1 MALTSSIKRM
11 HISFTPLRTSGA
23 IEVVGSVPRRQ
34 TWSADTG
41 EFTPDY
47 TLTPLVLMPRCN
59 ATDPDKYV
67 ASGSINAGLTNM
79 KWYEIQGT
87 QRTLIESGNAGYE
100 ITTDGENKGQIKV
113 KRNSS
118 VVTPL
123 ALEFYAEYADPRG
136 SGQLYVFR
144 LSTVV
149 PVSDATVPA
158 PVLTIDSPATVV
170 WNPLRQPSERILT
183 ARVMAGDKDV
193 TTSEHTR
200 IFWYRVLDDTGA
212 EELITGDGDNDWEVV
227 SVDGPQLT
235 IIMDYIGAGMTY
247 VCRATYNPEGTPADI
262 PGSSDPRTET
272 TIRRRIPKVEVDW
285 EGTPTAVPGGTTAI
299 SPRPIVRDTMGILA
313 DSVAAEWLRFLWL
326 TKAKGASTFTQ
337 AAEGASPTI
346 PFTDGMMLRLDVED
360 RGPMA
365 VIVDDDGSYVVDEDG
380 SFLFQREN
388 G

>member
-1 MALTSSIKRM
+1 MALTSNTKRM
-11 HISFTPLRTSGA
+11 SISFTPLRTSGA

-59 ATDPDKYV
+59 ATDPDRYV
-67 ASGSINAGLTNM
+67 ASGSVNSGLTNM

-87 QRTLIESGNAGYE
+87 QRTLIEAGNAGYE
-100 ITTDGENKGQIKV
+100 ITQEGENKGQIKV

-123 ALEFYAEYADPRG
+123 GLEFYAEYADPRG
-136 SGQLYVFR
+136 SGQVYVFR

-158 PVLTIDSPATVV
+158 PVLLIDSPATVV
-170 WNPLRQPSERILT
+170 WNPLRQPSERTFT
-183 ARVMAGDKDV
+183 ARVLAGDTDV
-193 TTSEHTR
+193 TASSAVAWH
-200 IFWYRVLDDTGA
+200 RVLDDTGA
-212 EELITGDGDNDWEVV
+212 EEFITGEGDNDWEVV

-235 IIMDYIGAGMTY
+235 IDMDYIGDGMTY
-247 VCRATYNPEGTPADI
+247 VCRATYDGRQCEGVV
-262 PGSSDPRTET
+262 T
-272 TIRRRIPKVEVDW
+272 TLVRHIPKVEVDW

-313 DSVAAEWLRFLWL
+313 DSVVAEWLRILWL

-346 PFTDGMMLRLDVED
+346 PFTDGMTLRLDVED

-365 VIVDDDGSYVVDEDG
+365 VIVDDDGSYITDEDG

>member
-1 MALTSSIKRM
+1 MALTSNTKRM
-11 HISFTPLRTSGA
+11 SISFTPLRTSGS

-59 ATDPDKYV
+59 ATDPDRYV
-67 ASGSINAGLTNM
+67 ASGSVNAGLTNM

-87 QRTLIESGNAGYE
+87 QRTLIEAGNAGYE
-100 ITTDGENKGQIKV
+100 ITQEGENKGQIKV

-123 ALEFYAEYADPRG
+123 GLEFYAEYADPRG
-136 SGQLYVFR
+136 SGQVYVFR

-158 PVLTIDSPATVV
+158 PVLLIDSPATVV
-170 WNPLRQPSERILT
+170 WNPLRQPSERTFT
-183 ARVMAGDKDV
+183 ARVLAGDTDV
-193 TTSEHTR
+193 TASSAVTWH
-200 IFWYRVLDDTGA
+200 RVLDDTGA

-235 IIMDYIGAGMTY
+235 IDMDYIGDGMTY
-247 VCRATYNPEGTPADI
+247 VCRATYTPQGGGTAV
-262 PGSSDPRTET
+262 EAEAAT
-272 TIRRRIPKVEVDW
+272 TTVIRRIPKVEADW
-285 EGTPTAVPGGTTAI
+285 EGTPTAVPGGTTVV

-326 TKAKGASTFTQ
+326 TKTEGASTFTQ

-346 PFTDGMMLRLDVED
+346 PFTDGMTLRLDVED

-365 VIVDDDGSYVVDEDG
+365 VIVDDDGSYITDEDG

>member
-1 MALTSSIKRM
+1 MALTSNTKRM
-11 HISFTPLRTSGA
+11 SISFTPLRTSGA

-59 ATDPDKYV
+59 ATDPDRYV
-67 ASGSINAGLTNM
+67 ASGSVNAGLTNM

-87 QRTLIESGNAGYE
+87 QRTLIEAGNADYE
-100 ITTDGENKGQIKV
+100 ITSEGENKGQIKV

-123 ALEFYAEYADPRG
+123 GLEFYAEYADPRG
-136 SGQLYVFR
+136 SGQVYVFR

-158 PVLTIDSPATVV
+158 PVLLIDSPATVV
-170 WNPLRQPSERILT
+170 WNPLRQPSERTFT
-183 ARVMAGDKDV
+183 ARVLAGDTDV
-193 TTSEHTR
+193 TASSAVAWH
-200 IFWYRVLDDTGA
+200 RVLDDTGA
-212 EELITGDGDNDWEVV
+212 EELITGEGDNDWEVV

-235 IIMDYIGAGMTY
+235 IDMDYIGDGMTY
-247 VCRATYNPEGTPADI
+247 VCRATYDGRQCE
-262 PGSSDPRTET
+262 EVVT
-272 TIRRRIPKVEVDW
+272 TLVRRIPKVEVDW
-285 EGTPTAVPGGTTAI
+285 EGTPTAVPGGTTVI

-326 TKAKGASTFTQ
+326 TKAEGASTFTQ

-346 PFTDGMMLRLDVED
+346 PFTDGMTLRLDVED

-365 VIVDDDGSYVVDEDG
+365 VIVDDDGSYITDEDG

>member
-1 MALTSSIKRM
+1 MALTSNTKRM
-11 HISFTPLRTSGA
+11 SISFTPLRTSGA

-59 ATDPDKYV
+59 ATDPDRYV
-67 ASGSINAGLTNM
+67 ASGSVNAGLTNM

-87 QRTLIESGNAGYE
+87 QRTLIEAGNANYE
-100 ITTDGENKGQIKV
+100 ITTEGENKGQIKV

-123 ALEFYAEYADPRG
+123 GLEFYAEYADPRG
-136 SGQLYVFR
+136 SGQVYVFR

-158 PVLTIDSPATVV
+158 PVLLIDSPATVV
-170 WNPLRQPSERILT
+170 WNPLRQPSERTFT
-183 ARVMAGDKDV
+183 ARVLAGDTDV
-193 TTSEHTR
+193 TASSAVAWH
-200 IFWYRVLDDTGA
+200 RVLDDTGA
-212 EELITGDGDNDWEVV
+212 EELITGEGDNDWEVV

-235 IIMDYIGAGMTY
+235 IDMDYIGEGMTY
-247 VCRATYNPEGTPADI
+247 VCRATYDGQEA
-262 PGSSDPRTET
+262 EAVT
-272 TIRRRIPKVEVDW
+272 TTVVRRIPKVEADW
-285 EGTPTAVPGGTTAI
+285 KGTPTAVPGGTTVV

-337 AAEGASPTI
+337 VAEGASPTI
-346 PFTDGMMLRLDVED
+346 PFTDGMTLCLDVED
-360 RGPMA
+360 RGPMV
-365 VIVDDDGSYVVDEDG
+365 VIVDDDGSYITDEDG

>member
-1 MALTSSIKRM
+1 MALTSNTKRM
-11 HISFTPLRTSGA
+11 SISFTPLRTSGA

-59 ATDPDKYV
+59 ATDPDRYV
-67 ASGSINAGLTNM
+67 ASGSVNAGLTNM

-87 QRTLIESGNAGYE
+87 QRTLIEAGNANYE
-100 ITTDGENKGQIKV
+100 ITTEGENKGQIKV

-123 ALEFYAEYADPRG
+123 GLEFYAEYADPRG
-136 SGQLYVFR
+136 SGQVYVFR

-158 PVLTIDSPATVV
+158 PVLLIDSPATVV
-170 WNPLRQPSERILT
+170 WNPLRQPSERT
-183 ARVMAGDKDV
+183 FAARVLAGDTGV
-193 TTSEHTR
+193 TASSAVTWH
-200 IFWYRVLDDTGA
+200 RVLDDTGA
-212 EELITGDGDNDWEVV
+212 EELITGEGDNDWEVV

-235 IIMDYIGAGMTY
+235 IDMDYIGDGMTY
-247 VCRATYNPEGTPADI
+247 VCRATYDGRQCEGVV
-262 PGSSDPRTET
+262 T
-272 TIRRRIPKVEVDW
+272 TLVRRIPKVEVDW
-285 EGTPTAVPGGTTAI
+285 EGTPTAVPGGTTVI

-326 TKAKGASTFTQ
+326 TKAEGASTFTQ

-346 PFTDGMMLRLDVED
+346 PFTDGMTLRLDVED

-365 VIVDDDGSYVVDEDG
+365 VIVDDDGSYITDEDG